1 MGIRKKCLIITLLCF
16 SSLMHASEFM
26 FKHLEVKDGLS
37 NNQVLDI
44 FKDSEGFMWFAT
56 ASGLNRY
63 DGCQMTLFRSN
74 NADPAS
80 LPDNYIKSIQEDYK
94 GNLWILTGVGYV
106 IYNSESETFD
116 REVHAWLCEV
126 GIDGTPVLVYI
137 DHNKKYVVLYK
148 KEKAVIC
155 TFRNL
160 NYCIR
165 FCLILISCQKVIL
178 RTL

>member
-16 SSLMHASEFM
+16 SSLMYASEFM

-63 DGCQMTLFRSN
+63 DGCQMTLFRSY

-94 GNLWILTGVGYV
+94 GNLWIPYRCG
-106 IYNSESETFD
+106 
-116 REVHAWLCEV
+116 LCHLQL
-126 GIDGTPVLVYI
+126 GI
-137 DHNKKYVVLYK
+137 
-148 KEKAVIC
+148 
-155 TFRNL
+155 RN
-160 NYCIR
+160 I
-165 FCLILISCQKVIL
+165 
-178 RTL
+178 

>member
-94 GNLWILTGVGYV
+94 GNLWILPVWVMSFTTRNQKHLIGRCMHGYV
-106 IYNSESETFD
+106 KS
-116 REVHAWLCEV
+116 
-126 GIDGTPVLVYI
+126 VLTELQY
-137 DHNKKYVVLYK
+137 
-148 KEKAVIC
+148 
-155 TFRNL
+155 
-160 NYCIR
+160 
-165 FCLILISCQKVIL
+165 
-178 RTL
+178 

>member
-1 MGIRKKCLIITLLCF
+1 MGIGKKCLIITLLCF
-16 SSLMHASEFM
+16 SSLMYASEFM

-94 GNLWILTGVGYV
+94 GNLWILTGVGYA
-106 IYNSESETFD
+106 IYNSESETFN
-116 REVHAWLCEV
+116 R
-126 GIDGTPVLVYI
+126 
-137 DHNKKYVVLYK
+137 
-148 KEKAVIC
+148 
-155 TFRNL
+155 
-160 NYCIR
+160 
-165 FCLILISCQKVIL
+165 
-178 RTL
+178 

>member
-16 SSLMHASEFM
+16 SSLMYASEFM

-63 DGCQMTLFRSN
+63 DGCQMTLFRSY

-94 GNLWILTGVGYV
+94 GNLWILTGVGYA
-106 IYNSESETFD
+106 IYNSESETFN

-126 GIDGTPVLVYI
+126 GIDGTPALVYI
-137 DHNKKYVVLYK
+137 DHNKNMWFYNKRKRLLFVHSG
-148 KEKAVIC
+148 
-155 TFRNL
+155 
-160 NYCIR
+160 
-165 FCLILISCQKVIL
+165 ISITISAFV
-178 RTL
+178 

>member
-1 MGIRKKCLIITLLCF
+1 MFDHYIIML

-80 LPDNYIKSIQEDYK
+80 LPDNYIKAYK
-94 GNLWILTGVGYV
+94 KIIKEIYGFLPVWVMSFTTRNQKHLIGRCMHGYV
-106 IYNSESETFD
+106 KS
-116 REVHAWLCEV
+116 
-126 GIDGTPVLVYI
+126 VLTELQ
-137 DHNKKYVVLYK
+137 H
-148 KEKAVIC
+148 
-155 TFRNL
+155 
-160 NYCIR
+160 
-165 FCLILISCQKVIL
+165 
-178 RTL
+178 

>member
-1 MGIRKKCLIITLLCF
+1 MVCQTIKSFDINLNEFEVLC
-16 SSLMHASEFM
+16 
-26 FKHLEVKDGLS
+26 G
-37 NNQVLDI
+37 
-44 FKDSEGFMWFAT
+44 FAT

-126 GIDGTPVLVYI
+126 GIDGTPALVYI

-148 KEKAVIC
+148 RKRLLFVHSG
-155 TFRNL
+155 
-160 NYCIR
+160 
-165 FCLILISCQKVIL
+165 ISITVSAFV
-178 RTL
+178 